1 MSPKLVVD
9 KRYTFIMS
17 TTKRRLNISL
27 SKEVDEAI
35 TALAKRDQV
44 PAATKISQLLQL
56 SLTQEEDQLLSEL
69 AEARLQ
75 TSGQKLAGADVWQ

>member
-1 MSPKLVVD
+1 
-9 KRYTFIMS
+9 MS

-44 PAATKISQLLQL
+44 PAATKISQLLLL

-69 AEARLQ
+69 AEERLQ

>member
-1 MSPKLVVD
+1 
-9 KRYTFIMS
+9 MS

-44 PAATKISQLLQL
+44 PASTKISQLLQL

>member
-1 MSPKLVVD
+1 
-9 KRYTFIMS
+9 MS

-75 TSGQKLAGADVWQ
+75 TSGQKLAGAEVWQ

>member
-1 MSPKLVVD
+1 
-9 KRYTFIMS
+9 MS

-56 SLTQEEDQLLSEL
+56 SLAQEEDQLLSEL

>member
-1 MSPKLVVD
+1 
-9 KRYTFIMS
+9 MS

-44 PAATKISQLLQL
+44 PAATKISQLLLL

>member
-1 MSPKLVVD
+1 M
-9 KRYTFIMS
+9 
-17 TTKRRLNISL
+17 
-27 SKEVDEAI
+27 DEAI

>member
-1 MSPKLVVD
+1 
-9 KRYTFIMS
+9 MS

>member
-1 MSPKLVVD
+1 
-9 KRYTFIMS
+9 MS

-35 TALAKRDQV
+35 TAIAKRDQV
-44 PAATKISQLLQL
+44 PAATKISELLQL
-56 SLTQEEDQLLSEL
+56 SLRQEEDQLLSDL

-75 TSGQKLAGADVWQ
+75 TTDKKLPGADVWH